1 MTKSLLIGGPGSIED
16 SANVLAR
23 ALFRGDLSETQIKEL
38 NPQALHFAIKVLGLE
53 SSTDII
59 SIISNEQYKSILDFE
74 LWTKDSFREDRMWYW
89 LGQIDDEKDL
99 QPLQKFLKVLDP
111 VTLSIIIKRYAAVL
125 FFEEAEEMPPNPN
138 AYTPDGGLTWIT
150 LKAGDPEIHRL
161 LGRLLAF
168 LFQTNREAFY
178 QHLAYAE
185 SGTSMEFEE
194 EAFQEKSVRLRNL
207 SIPTMD
213 EAQVF
218 HKSLNIHEFLK
229 THEDILTSKIEKEVE
244 IEGPASLIPLP
255 SSGVS
260 YQPLASCLERMEEED
275 IYRAHLEF
283 AQLFNSNLVHFQ
295 GDFGEELG
303 LKSAIEKVFGA
314 VNIGL
319 EIVTKENNAILSAN
333 IFRLIP
339 LKELYR
345 LGLVEIYAL
354 RTICQKVPQDVRTT
368 LNHMNEALSLI
379 VQMGSNPF
387 PSIPKFFRENGTFDL
402 EDDSIPVD
410 EGYIYSLDQIR
421 SVKDIVQKQIHDK
434 LSEIRSYEKQHK
446 KHELVKET
454 ASKDVQ

>member
-16 SANVLAR
+16 NANVLAR
-23 ALFRGDLSETQIKEL
+23 ALFRGDLSESQIKEL

-59 SIISNEQYKSILDFE
+59 SMISKEQYVSVLDFE
-74 LWTKDSFREDRMWYW
+74 MWTKDSFREDRMWYW
-89 LGQIDDEKDL
+89 LAQIDDENDL
-99 QPLQKFLKVLDP
+99 QPLQKFLKALDP
-111 VTLSIIIKRYAAVL
+111 VTLSVVIKRYVESE
-125 FFEEAEEMPPNPN
+125 FFDEVQELPPNPN

-185 SGTSMEFEE
+185 SGTSLEFEE

-213 EAQVF
+213 EALSF
-218 HKSLNIHEFLK
+218 HKSLSILDFLK
-229 THEDILTSKIEKEVE
+229 THDDILTTKAQKEVE
-244 IEGPASLIPLP
+244 IEGPANLIPFP
-255 SSGVS
+255 TSGVS
-260 YQPLASCLERMEEED
+260 YQPLASCLEKMEEVD
-275 IYRAHLEF
+275 LYRAHLEF

-303 LKSAIEKVFGA
+303 LRSAIEKVFGT

-319 EIVTKENNAILSAN
+319 EIAIKENNSVLSAN

-345 LGLVEIYAL
+345 VGLAEVYSL
-354 RTICQKVPQDVRTT
+354 RSICQKVPQDIRSA
-368 LNHMNEALSLI
+368 LDHMNEALSLI
-379 VQMGSNPF
+379 VQYGSKPF
-387 PSIPKFFRENGTFDL
+387 PSIPKFFREDGTFDL
-402 EDDSIPVD
+402 EDDNIST
-410 EGYIYSLDQIR
+410 EESHIYSLDQIR
-421 SVKDIVQKQIHDK
+421 AVKNIVQKQIHDK

-446 KHELVKET
+446 KHELVKEST
-454 ASKDVQ
+454 SKDVQ

>member
-1 MTKSLLIGGPGSIED
+1 VTKSLLIGGPGSIED

-23 ALFRGDLSETQIKEL
+23 ALFRGDLTESQIKEL

-59 SIISNEQYKSILDFE
+59 SLISNEQYKSILDFE
-74 LWTKDSFREDRMWYW
+74 LWTKDSLREDRLWFW
-89 LGQIDDEKDL
+89 LGQIDDDNNL

-111 VTLSIIIKRYAAVL
+111 VTLSIIIKRYVEVL
-125 FFEEAEEMPPNPN
+125 FFEEPEELPPNPN
-138 AYTPDGGLTWIT
+138 AYSPDGGLTWLT

-185 SGTSMEFEE
+185 SGTSLEFEE

-218 HKSLNIHEFLK
+218 HKSLSIHDFIK
-229 THEDILTSKIEKEVE
+229 THEDILTLKTEKEVE

-255 SSGVS
+255 SSGIS

-303 LKSAIEKVFGA
+303 LRSAIEKVFGA

-319 EIVTKENNAILSAN
+319 ELAIKENNSILSAN
-333 IFRLIP
+333 VFRLIP

-354 RTICQKVPQDVRTT
+354 RSICQKVPQDIRTT
-368 LNHMNEALSLI
+368 LNHMNEALGLI
-379 VQMGSNPF
+379 VQYGSNPF
-387 PSIPKFFRENGTFDL
+387 PSVPKFLREDGTFDL
-402 EDDSIPVD
+402 EDDTIST
-410 EGYIYSLDQIR
+410 EESYIYSLDQIR
-421 SVKDIVQKQIHDK
+421 SVKDIVNKQIHDK
-434 LSEIRSYEKQHK
+434 LSEIRSYEKQHL